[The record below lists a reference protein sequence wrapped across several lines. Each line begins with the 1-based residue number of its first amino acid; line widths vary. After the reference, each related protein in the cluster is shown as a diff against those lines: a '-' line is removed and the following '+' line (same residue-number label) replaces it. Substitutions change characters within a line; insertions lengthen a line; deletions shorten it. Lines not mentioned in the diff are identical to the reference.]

1 MEPHNFTNLP
11 VYKKALEIFKV
22 SRAIAYNIGNSDHI
36 LEMSF
41 AANENKRVAGEIV
54 TASLQLAPAL
64 AALQNSSCSSMQ
76 LQKANSIRRSSRRI
90 LAKCRK
96 MEYLSGKE
104 KEVLRL
110 LKIEIRQFESLFSQ
124 WYHQLEYRN
133 RLN

>member
-1 MEPHNFTNLP
+1 MEHQDFTNLP

-36 LEMSF
+36 LEMSY

-76 LQKANSIRRSSRRI
+76 LKKAITIRKSARKI
-90 LAKCRK
+90 MAKCRK
-96 MEYLSGKE
+96 MEYLSRRE
-104 KEVLRL
+104 KEILIL
-110 LKIEIRQFESLFSQ
+110 LKKEIRQFENLFSQ

-133 RLN
+133 RPN

>member
-1 MEPHNFTNLP
+1 MEPHQFTHLP

-22 SRAIAYNIGNSDHI
+22 SRAIAYNIGNSEHI
-36 LEMSF
+36 IEMSLS
-41 AANENKRVAGEIV
+41 ANENKRVAGEIV

-76 LQKANSIRRSSRRI
+76 LEKANSIRRSSKRI
-90 LAKCRK
+90 LSKCRK
-96 MEYLSGKE
+96 MEYLSNKE
-104 KEVLRL
+104 KDILRL
-110 LKIEIRQFESLFSQ
+110 LKMEIKQFEQLFSQ